1 MMQQIQI
8 IFDTVM
14 TGLLHIWPYLI
25 ITIPLAVAV
34 QVSGA
39 SKKIGRAFNG
49 RPVVSILLAT
59 IVGAISPFCS
69 CGVIP
74 VIWALLAGGVPLA
87 PVMSFWLA
95 SPSMD
100 PEMFFL
106 SVSMLGWNMA
116 VWRLLATF
124 VMSITGGFI
133 THWLTMRRWIGS
145 DILRSKPTVTIPNVF
160 QLLKTGWS
168 KLQSTFMPTYAII
181 SDINSDGT
189 TQLRCTADSC
199 PGKAIETSDPV
210 KPDNYKE
217 PGYETEQS
225 PGEISRF
232 KQILTESKSATLLVA
247 KFMAIALTLDA
258 LIKLYIPEAWI
269 SDVLGGENPIT
280 IVIAA
285 VVGIPIYTTNLTA
298 LPLIGGLLDQGMNAG
313 AALAFLVVGP
323 TTTIPAMTAVF
334 GLTSRKVFLLYLLFI
349 LSGGIIMGILRNVTG
364 I

>member
-1 MMQQIQI
+1 MLQFHI
-8 IFDTVM
+8 IFDTVL
-14 TGLLHIWPYLI
+14 TGFLHIWPYLI
-25 ITIPLAVAV
+25 ITIPLAVIV
-34 QVSGA
+34 QVSGV

-49 RPVVSILLAT
+49 RPVISILLAT
-59 IVGAISPFCS
+59 IVGAFSPFCS

-74 VIWALLAGGVPLA
+74 VIWSLLAGGVPLA

-124 VMSITGGFI
+124 AMSITGGLI
-133 THWLTMRRWIGS
+133 THGLVAREWVGS
-145 DILRSKPTVTIPNVF
+145 DILRSRPAATIPNVF

-168 KLQSTFMPTYAII
+168 KLQSVIAPSYTVM

-189 TQLRCTADSC
+189 VQIQCTADSC
-199 PGKAIETSDPV
+199 SGETNEASDPV
-210 KPDNYKE
+210 KPDVYEE
-217 PGYETEQS
+217 PGHETDQNT
-225 PGEISRF
+225 GVNSRF
-232 KQILTESKSATLLVA
+232 KEILIESKSAILLVA

-269 SDVLGGENPIT
+269 SDILGGENPLT

-285 VVGIPIYTTNLTA
+285 VIGIPIYTTNITA

-334 GLTSRKVFLLYLLFI
+334 GLTSRKVFLLYLIFI
-349 LSGGIIMGILRNVTG
+349 LSGGIIMGILRNVSG

>member
-8 IFDTVM
+8 IFDTVL

-49 RPVVSILLAT
+49 RPVIAILLAT
-59 IVGAISPFCS
+59 IVGAFSPFCS

-74 VIWALLAGGVPLA
+74 IIWSLLAGGVPLA

-106 SVSMLGWNMA
+106 SVSMLGWNTA

-124 VMSITGGFI
+124 AMSITGGFI
-133 THWLTMRRWIGS
+133 THGLTKSGWIGS
-145 DILRSKPTVTIPNVF
+145 DILRSKPAATIPNVF

-168 KLQSTFMPTYAII
+168 KLQSVIAPSYAVI
-181 SDINSDGT
+181 SDINTDGT
-189 TQLRCTADSC
+189 AQIQRTVDSRSAI
-199 PGKAIETSDPV
+199 AIEESDPV
-210 KPDNYKE
+210 KPYTYEDPIDE
-217 PGYETEQS
+217 PEK
-225 PGEISRF
+225 IKVINSRF
-232 KQILTESKSATLLVA
+232 KQILMESKSATLLVA

-269 SDVLGGENPIT
+269 SGTLGGENPIT
-280 IVIAA
+280 VVIAA
-285 VVGIPIYTTNLTA
+285 VIGIPIYTTNITA
-298 LPLIGGLLDQGMNAG
+298 LPLIGGLLDQGMNTG

-334 GLTSRKVFLLYLLFI
+334 GLTSRKVFILYLLFI

>member
-8 IFDTVM
+8 ILNTAL

-25 ITIPLAVAV
+25 ITIPIAVAV
-34 QVSGA
+34 QVSGV
-39 SKKIGRAFNG
+39 SKKIGRVFNG
-49 RPVVSILLAT
+49 RPVISILLAT
-59 IVGAISPFCS
+59 IVGAFSPFCS

-74 VIWALLAGGVPLA
+74 VIWSLLAGGVPLA

-124 VMSITGGFI
+124 AMSIAGGLI
-133 THWLTMRRWIGS
+133 THGLTASGWIGS
-145 DILRSKPTVTIPNVF
+145 DILRSRPAATIPNVF

-168 KLQSTFMPTYAII
+168 KLQSVFAPSYAVI
-181 SDINSDGT
+181 SDINSNGT
-189 TQLRCTADSC
+189 AQIQCSADSC
-199 PGKAIETSDPV
+199 SGETNEASDLI
-210 KPDNYKE
+210 KPDVYEE
-217 PGYETEQS
+217 PGYETEQNTGLNS
-225 PGEISRF
+225 HF
-232 KQILTESKSATLLVA
+232 NNILIESKSAVLLVA
-247 KFMAIALTLDA
+247 KFMAIALILDA
-258 LIKLYIPEAWI
+258 LIKLYIPEALI
-269 SDVLGGENPIT
+269 SHILGGEKPLT

-285 VVGIPIYTTNLTA
+285 VIGIPIYTTNITA
-298 LPLIGGLLDQGMNAG
+298 LPLIGGLLDQGLNAG

-349 LSGGIIMGILRNVTG
+349 LSGGIIMGILRNVSG